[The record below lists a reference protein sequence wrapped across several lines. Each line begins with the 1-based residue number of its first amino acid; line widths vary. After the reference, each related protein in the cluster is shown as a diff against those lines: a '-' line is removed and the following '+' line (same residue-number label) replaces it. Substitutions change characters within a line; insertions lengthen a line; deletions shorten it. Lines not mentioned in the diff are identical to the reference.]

1 MQIVFGSTDG
11 TGNVPFLVTTEK
23 RGNVPMPFFKDA
35 FRIGEIMYLDCQC
48 VRRSATVWTFV
59 EFHLHIV
66 SPKIQTPYES
76 TKTKTATLRGS
87 AVAAVKKQ
95 IKMKTTY
102 F

>member
-1 MQIVFGSTDG
+1 
-11 TGNVPFLVTTEK
+11 
-23 RGNVPMPFFKDA
+23 MPFFEDA
-35 FRIGEIMYLDCQC
+35 FRIGEIMDLDCQR
-48 VRRSATVWTFV
+48 VRRSATVWAFI

-76 TKTKTATLRGS
+76 TNKKTATLRGS
-87 AVAAVKKQ
+87 AEAAVKKQ